1 MIEGADAVGIYS
13 WEYFDEL
20 GKNQN
25 LLWDEYLRKIAASG
39 FSRDPEDP
47 ATAAEIAREEQAK
60 KAHQC
65 HGHA

>member
-1 MIEGADAVGIYS
+1 MNSE
-13 WEYFDEL
+13 
-20 GKNQN
+20 KNQN